1 MNETT
6 FRIRPYSKRE
16 LARLYFPE
24 TANIDSAVSNLR
36 LWILRNSEVME
47 KLHGLSHTQQN
58 LHTKA
63 GAHPCGNFR
72 RAVNERIA
80 TEANVSPSGNTPICY
95 LRFRKSDSS
104 ER

>member
-36 LWILRNSEVME
+36 LWIRRNSEVME
-47 KLHGLSHTQQN
+47 KLHA
-58 LHTKA
+58 A
-63 GAHPCGNFR
+63 GYRTHNKIFTPKQ
-72 RAVNERIA
+72 VRIMVE
-80 TEANVSPSGNTPICY
+80 TFGEP
-95 LRFRKSDSS
+95 
-104 ER
+104 

>member
-47 KLHGLSHTQQN
+47 KLHAAGYRIHSKIFTPKQVRILDQTQAN
-58 LHTKA
+58 IK
-63 GAHPCGNFR
+63 PCLCLVIFHY
-72 RAVNERIA
+72 
-80 TEANVSPSGNTPICY
+80 ICV
-95 LRFRKSDSS
+95 R
-104 ER
+104 

>member
-47 KLHGLSHTQQN
+47 KLHDLFFYSSVVVF
-58 LHTKA
+58 
-63 GAHPCGNFR
+63 CSVVFSSVSVVS
-72 RAVNERIA
+72 AV
-80 TEANVSPSGNTPICY
+80 SSG
-95 LRFRKSDSS
+95 
-104 ER
+104 

>member
-47 KLHGLSHTQQN
+47 KLHAAGYRIHTAKSAHQSRCTSLWKLSASRKRTYRNGSECITIRQ
-58 LHTKA
+58 
-63 GAHPCGNFR
+63 HPDLL
-72 RAVNERIA
+72 
-80 TEANVSPSGNTPICY
+80 PSLP
-95 LRFRKSDSS
+95 
-104 ER
+104 

>member
-47 KLHGLSHTQQN
+47 KLHA
-58 LHTKA
+58 A
-63 GAHPCGNFR
+63 GY
-72 RAVNERIA
+72 RIH
-80 TEANVSPSGNTPICY
+80 SKIFTPRQVRI
-95 LRFRKSDSS
+95 LVETFG
-104 ER
+104 EP

>member
-36 LWILRNSEVME
+36 LWMRRNSEMME
-47 KLHGLSHTQQN
+47 QLYA
-58 LHTKA
+58 A
-63 GAHPCGNFR
+63 GYRTHSKSFTPKQ
-72 RAVNERIA
+72 VRILVE
-80 TEANVSPSGNTPICY
+80 TFGEP
-95 LRFRKSDSS
+95 
-104 ER
+104 

>member
-24 TANIDSAVSNLR
+24 TANIDSAVSNLP

-47 KLHGLSHTQQN
+47 KLHA
-58 LHTKA
+58 A
-63 GAHPCGNFR
+63 GY
-72 RAVNERIA
+72 RIH
-80 TEANVSPSGNTPICY
+80 SKIFTPKQVRI
-95 LRFRKSDSS
+95 LVETFG
-104 ER
+104 EP

>member
-36 LWILRNSEVME
+36 LWILRNSGVME
-47 KLHGLSHTQQN
+47 TYRNGSEYITIRQ
-58 LHTKA
+58 
-63 GAHPCGNFR
+63 HPDLL
-72 RAVNERIA
+72 
-80 TEANVSPSGNTPICY
+80 PSLP
-95 LRFRKSDSS
+95 
-104 ER
+104 

>member
-47 KLHGLSHTQQN
+47 NSM
-58 LHTKA
+58 
-63 GAHPCGNFR
+63 R
-72 RAVNERIA
+72 RAIVHTAKSSRQSRCASLWKLSASRKRTYRNGSECITIRQHPDLL
-80 TEANVSPSGNTPICY
+80 PSLP
-95 LRFRKSDSS
+95 
-104 ER
+104 

>member
-47 KLHGLSHTQQN
+47 NSM
-58 LHTKA
+58 
-63 GAHPCGNFR
+63 R
-72 RAVNERIA
+72 RAIA
-80 TEANVSPSGNTPICY
+80 YTAKSSHQSRCTSLWKLSASRKRTYRNGSECITIRQHPDLLPSLP
-95 LRFRKSDSS
+95 
-104 ER
+104 

>member
-47 KLHGLSHTQQN
+47 KLHDLYFLFFCSCI
-58 LHTKA
+58 LF
-63 GAHPCGNFR
+63 CGIFFCICCVSCFFR
-72 RAVNERIA
+72 MKL
-80 TEANVSPSGNTPICY
+80 C
-95 LRFRKSDSS
+95 FDSS
-104 ER
+104 D

>member
-47 KLHGLSHTQQN
+47 KLHAAGYRIHSKIFTP
-58 LHTKA
+58 KA
-63 GAHPCGNFR
+63 SRKRTYRNGSECITIRQHPDLL
-72 RAVNERIA
+72 
-80 TEANVSPSGNTPICY
+80 PSLP
-95 LRFRKSDSS
+95 
-104 ER
+104 

>member
-47 KLHGLSHTQQN
+47 NSM
-58 LHTKA
+58 
-63 GAHPCGNFR
+63 R
-72 RAVNERIA
+72 R
-80 TEANVSPSGNTPICY
+80 
-95 LRFRKSDSS
+95 
-104 ER
+104 

>member
-47 KLHGLSHTQQN
+47 KLHA
-58 LHTKA
+58 A
-63 GAHPCGNFR
+63 GYRIHSKIFTPKQVRILVASRKRTYRNGSECITIRQHPDLL
-72 RAVNERIA
+72 
-80 TEANVSPSGNTPICY
+80 PSLP
-95 LRFRKSDSS
+95 
-104 ER
+104 

>member
-47 KLHGLSHTQQN
+47 KLHDLYFLFHCSCILFYGIFFCICCVS
-58 LHTKA
+58 
-63 GAHPCGNFR
+63 CFFR
-72 RAVNERIA
+72 MKL
-80 TEANVSPSGNTPICY
+80 C
-95 LRFRKSDSS
+95 FDSS
-104 ER
+104 D

>member
-36 LWILRNSEVME
+36 LW
-47 KLHGLSHTQQN
+47 
-58 LHTKA
+58 TKA